1 MNAYLITSG
10 AIFGLVTIAHLVRM
24 ILENRHLATDPPYIL
39 LTILS
44 AGLCFWA
51 FALLRRAKR
60 LAMRIADTLDGLI
73 NRSSLIAA
81 T

>member
-24 ILENRHLATDPPYIL
+24 ILENRHLATEPPFIL

-51 FALLRRAKR
+51 FYLLRRA
-60 LAMRIADTLDGLI
+60 
-73 NRSSLIAA
+73 NR
-81 T
+81 